1 MEYVV
6 QRSVTNSCTCTK
18 SKGREVGRLL
28 KNIFGC
34 GARHIDLF
42 RSSLSIRCGLTGTA
56 SASREARR
64 DSPPWKNVAEIL
76 IDEEGQFNL
85 QVEEVVRSFYPKGVI
100 NSDFAT
106 TVTDRIELK
115 RGECNK
121 SD

>member
-1 MEYVV
+1 MYMHEE
-6 QRSVTNSCTCTK
+6 QGN
-18 SKGREVGRLL
+18 KGGRLL

-56 SASREARR
+56 SRSREARR

-85 QVEEVVRSFYPKGVI
+85 QVVI
-100 NSDFAT
+100 
-106 TVTDRIELK
+106 LL
-115 RGECNK
+115 
-121 SD
+121 

>member
-1 MEYVV
+1 MYMHEE
-6 QRSVTNSCTCTK
+6 QGN
-18 SKGREVGRLL
+18 KGGRLL

-56 SASREARR
+56 LGGRRRE
-64 DSPPWKNVAEIL
+64 EIL
-76 IDEEGQFNL
+76 LPRKML
-85 QVEEVVRSFYPKGVI
+85 QKFLLTKKVSLICRWKRIFYPKGVI
-100 NSDFAT
+100 NSDFAAT